1 VGKLLGSLH
10 AAVPI
15 ALVLGASSSAASSGG
30 GSAKASVRDFD
41 CPM

>member
-1 VGKLLGSLH
+1 VRKLLGSLL

-15 ALVLGASSSAASSGG
+15 VLVLGASPAASSGG